1 LLEGFLFY
9 NQSTYLKKDHSFVQ
23 LLFHNQ
29 DMETIIIVLF
39 CLGYLFIALEHS
51 IGINKTATALVTGVL
66 CWTVYILYSDAH
78 QVGHQLLEQLGEI
91 SSILFFLMGAM
102 TIVGLIDSHNG
113 FEIINRSITTK
124 NEKTLLWIISLLAFF
139 LSAVLDNLTTA
150 IVMVTFCVKLLRHSP
165 NKLLF
170 IGLIVIAANAGGAW
184 SPIGDVTTTMLW
196 IGGQIST
203 SSIIADLFIP
213 SLISLLVPLT
223 VSTFLIKKDPIATAN
238 ESTANATLSI
248 EQKLIF
254 FSGLTV
260 LLLVPVF
267 KTVTHLPPFMGM
279 LLGLGLLW
287 VMTELIHRNKEE
299 EEKQKFSVIRALEH
313 MDVPSVLFF
322 LGILLAVGAL
332 QETGQLSRLAGLLT
346 HSFES
351 EKAIVSIIG
360 VVSAVVDNVPIV
372 AATIAMYPLKTFPL
386 DHSFWHLLAFCAGT
400 GGSLLIIGSAAGI
413 AAMGIE
419 KISFG
424 WYLKNI
430 SWLALIGYL
439 SGIAAFF
446 LQTKLVGN

>member
-1 LLEGFLFY
+1 
-9 NQSTYLKKDHSFVQ
+9 
-23 LLFHNQ
+23 
-29 DMETIIIVLF
+29 METVIIILF
-39 CLGYLFIALEHS
+39 CIGYLFIVLEHS
-51 IGINKTATALVTGVL
+51 IGVSKTATALVTGVL

-78 QVGHQLLEQLGEI
+78 LVTHQLMEQLGEI

-102 TIVGLIDSHNG
+102 TIVGLIDSHDG
-113 FEIINRSITTK
+113 FEIISRSITTK
-124 NEKTLLWIISLLAFF
+124 NERILLWIICMIAFF
-139 LSAVLDNLTTA
+139 LSAVLDNLTTT
-150 IVMVTFCVKLLRHSP
+150 IVMVTLCAKLLRHSQHR
-165 NKLLF
+165 LLF
-170 IGLIVIAANAGGAW
+170 IGLIIIAANAGGAW

-203 SSIIADLFIP
+203 SAIIAKLFVP

-223 VSTFLIKKDPIATAN
+223 IATLMIRK
-238 ESTANATLSI
+238 ESHSPGRDEGTVPLNRPLSF

-254 FSGLTV
+254 FCGLAV

-287 VMTELIHRNKEE
+287 VLTELIHRNKEE

-322 LGILLAVGAL
+322 LGILLSVGVL
-332 QETGQLSRLAGLLT
+332 QLTGQLTQLAGLLT
-346 HSFES
+346 NTFEN
-351 EKAIVSIIG
+351 EKTILTIIG
-360 VVSAVVDNVPIV
+360 FFSAIIDNVPIV
-372 AATIAMYPLKTFPL
+372 AATIGMYPIETYPL

-413 AAMGIE
+413 AAMGLE

-424 WYLKNI
+424 WYLKKI
-430 SWLALIGYL
+430 SWLALVGYL
-439 SGIAAFF
+439 AGIAVFI
-446 LQTKLVGN
+446 LQEML